1 MWLQHHKSQM
11 KLSALYLVIF
21 LLNIG
26 RFLQA
31 QTPVL
36 QVQVEAKQVE
46 KNQGFQ
52 IEYVSTQGSLL
63 GFVKPRFSDFAVVAG
78 PMRSSQMINNN
89 GNVSYRESVSFIL
102 QAPQVGKFTIDPAS
116 ATINGQKVTSKPL
129 TIEVVKGSSQAQ
141 PAQPNL
147 PQHPLQSMFG
157 MGSGGFPNQS
167 MGMSQADLK
176 RTLDKSLSIIPSLSR
191 SKLLV
196 GESAILTYKLYFA
209 VNVQAY
215 TPANLT
221 FPNFTYETL
230 NVNNVPKIEV
240 LNGKRFNTIELVKY
254 VITPNSAGH
263 FELNSE
269 PFHLTVEDPSEAGL
283 GLLAGSLPVSIKPSS
298 VTVDVES
305 ISGTAPA
312 DYLGTVGNFKAT
324 ASIDKTAVTTD
335 DALSLKIVVEGY
347 GSLKSLKLP
356 PLNYDP
362 SSLEVFSPK
371 IEEQN
376 RQLDQDFYST
386 KIIEY
391 ILRPKKVGKTTL
403 SLSLSSFNSN
413 TNQFENILK
422 DSFSLDVS
430 AGSLADES
438 VQKPFDFIPILGQNE
453 ASASTQ
459 TWWGSLGHLGALA
472 AIALC
477 GLAYWGFSRK
487 KSTTPEGSPKPTKP
501 VKPISNAPSN
511 KALQEAESAL
521 NSSNLPE
528 FYSELQKAV
537 HRKLEKITDI
547 STVGLN
553 YSQLESVLR
562 EKQLPDTQ
570 IFNFLKVLENCDLA
584 KYGGAY
590 GQSPQQLLETVRH
603 LVA

>member
-1 MWLQHHKSQM
+1 M
-11 KLSALYLVIF
+11 KLSALYVVIF
-21 LLNIG
+21 LLNVG
-26 RFLQA
+26 RLLQA

-36 QVQVEAKQVE
+36 QVQIEAKQVV
-46 KNQGFQ
+46 KNQVFQ
-52 IEYVSTQGSLL
+52 IEYFSTQGTLL
-63 GFVKPRFSDFAVVAG
+63 GFVKPRFNDFAVVGG
-78 PMRSSQMINNN
+78 PMRSSQMVNNN
-89 GNVSYRESVSFIL
+89 GNVSYRESVSFVL

-116 ATINGQKVTSKPL
+116 ATINGQKVSSKPL

-141 PAQPNL
+141 PAQPSL

-157 MGSGGFPNQS
+157 TGSGGFPNQPIS
-167 MGMSQADLK
+167 MSQADLK
-176 RTLDKSLSIIPSLSR
+176 RTLDKSLSIVPSISR

-215 TPANLT
+215 NPANVA

-230 NVNNVPKIEV
+230 NVSNVPKIEV

-269 PFHLTVEDPSEAGL
+269 PFQLTVEDPSEAGL

-312 DYLGTVGNFKAT
+312 DYIGTVGNFKAT
-324 ASIDKTAVTTD
+324 ASIDKTSVTTD

-362 SSLEVFSPK
+362 LSLEVFSPK

-376 RQLDQDFYST
+376 RELDQDFYST

-391 ILRPKKVGKTTL
+391 ILRPKKAGKTTL

-413 TNQFENILK
+413 TNQFEGILK

-438 VQKPFDFIPILGQNE
+438 VQKPFEFTPILGKNE
-453 ASASTQ
+453 TNVSIQ

-487 KSTTPEGSPKPTKP
+487 KSTAPQATPKPTKP

-537 HRKLEKITDI
+537 HRKLEKITET

-562 EKQLPDTQ
+562 EKQLPDMQ
-570 IFNFLKVLENCDLA
+570 ISKFLKVLENCDLA
-584 KYGGAY
+584 KYGGTY
-590 GQSPQQLLETVRH
+590 GQSPQQLLETVRQ
-603 LVA
+603 LIA

>member
-1 MWLQHHKSQM
+1 MWLQNHKSQM
-11 KLSALYLVIF
+11 KLSALYVVIF
-21 LLNIG
+21 LLNVG
-26 RFLQA
+26 RLLQA

-36 QVQVEAKQVE
+36 QVQIEAKQVV
-46 KNQGFQ
+46 KNQVFQ
-52 IEYVSTQGSLL
+52 IEYFSTQGTLL
-63 GFVKPRFSDFAVVAG
+63 GFVKPRFNDFAVVGG
-78 PMRSSQMINNN
+78 PMRSSQMVNNN
-89 GNVSYRESVSFIL
+89 GNVSYRESVSFVL

-116 ATINGQKVTSKPL
+116 ATINGQKVSSKPL

-141 PAQPNL
+141 PAQPSL

-157 MGSGGFPNQS
+157 TGSGGFPNQPIS
-167 MGMSQADLK
+167 MSQADLK
-176 RTLDKSLSIIPSLSR
+176 RTLDKSLSIVPSISR

-215 TPANLT
+215 NPANVA

-230 NVNNVPKIEV
+230 NVSNVPKIEV

-269 PFHLTVEDPSEAGL
+269 PFQLTVEDPSEAGL

-312 DYLGTVGNFKAT
+312 DYIGTVGNFKAT
-324 ASIDKTAVTTD
+324 ASIDKTSVTTD

-362 SSLEVFSPK
+362 LSLEVFSPK

-376 RQLDQDFYST
+376 RELDQDFYST

-391 ILRPKKVGKTTL
+391 ILRPKKAGKTTL

-413 TNQFENILK
+413 TNQFEGILK

-438 VQKPFDFIPILGQNE
+438 VQKPFEFTPILGKNE
-453 ASASTQ
+453 TNVSIQ

-487 KSTTPEGSPKPTKP
+487 KSTAPQATPKPTKP

-537 HRKLEKITDI
+537 HRKLEKITET

-562 EKQLPDTQ
+562 EKQLPDMQ
-570 IFNFLKVLENCDLA
+570 ISKFLKVLENCDLA
-584 KYGGAY
+584 KYGGTY
-590 GQSPQQLLETVRH
+590 GQSPQQLLETVRQ
-603 LVA
+603 LIA